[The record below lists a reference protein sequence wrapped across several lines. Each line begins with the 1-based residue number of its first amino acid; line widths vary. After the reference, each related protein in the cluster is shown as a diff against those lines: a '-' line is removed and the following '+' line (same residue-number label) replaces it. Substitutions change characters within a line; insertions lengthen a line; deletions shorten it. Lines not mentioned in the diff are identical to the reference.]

1 MMNKCVLLVGGSGL
15 IGGFL
20 LKDLLKQD
28 VHVLMPLRNVAAFQ
42 KEHSSLAA
50 QANLTLVSYDELWSL
65 KMPLDAYFCALG
77 TTRAKAGKDG
87 LKKVD
92 HDLVI
97 DCAKYALMNGAKLAS
112 VVSALGASSK
122 SLFFYNRVKGQMEE
136 SLQSLK
142 FEKTHIWRPSLLIG
156 ERPEKR
162 FLEELAGKFLHL
174 SFWGSSQALPGK
186 TVASAMLLAANLS
199 TQTGVQ
205 FFNVANIK
213 NFAAQFIK
221 H

>member
-1 MMNKCVLLVGGSGL
+1 MTKSVLLAGGSGL

-28 VHVLMPLRNVAAFQ
+28 VQVLMPLRNVTAWQ
-42 KEHSSLAA
+42 SEHPSLAA
-50 QANLTLVSYDELWSL
+50 QANLTLVSYDELWTL
-65 KMPLDAYFCALG
+65 EIPIDAYFCALG
-77 TTRAKAGKDG
+77 TTRAKAGKEG

-97 DCAKYALMNGAKLAS
+97 DCAKFALENGAKLAS

-122 SLFFYNRVKGQMEE
+122 SLFFYNRIKGQMEE
-136 SLQSLK
+136 SLQALS
-142 FEKTHIWRPSLLIG
+142 FEQTHIWRPSLLIG

-174 SFWGSSQALPGK
+174 SFWGGSQALPGK
-186 TVASAMLLAANLS
+186 TVASAMLQAANKN

-213 NFAAQFIK
+213 HFAAQSIK

>member
-1 MMNKCVLLVGGSGL
+1 MIKNVLLVGGSGL

-28 VHVLMPLRNVAAFQ
+28 VQVLMPLRNVAAWQ
-42 KEHSSLAA
+42 KEHPSLAT
-50 QANLTLVSYDELWSL
+50 QANLTLVNYEELWTL
-65 KMPLDAYFCALG
+65 KAPLDAYFCALG
-77 TTRAKAGKDG
+77 TTRAKAGKNG
-87 LKKVD
+87 LKRVD

-97 DCAKYALMNGAKLAS
+97 DCAQYALKNGAKLAS
-112 VVSALGASSK
+112 VVSALGANSK
-122 SLFFYNRVKGQMEE
+122 SLFFYNSIKGQMEE
-136 SLQSLK
+136 SLQALS

-174 SFWGSSQALPGK
+174 SFWGGSQALPGK
-186 TVASAMLLAANLS
+186 TVASAMLQAAIKS
-199 TQTGVQ
+199 TQTSVQ

-213 NFAAQFIK
+213 HFAAQSITY
-221 H
+221 

>member
-1 MMNKCVLLVGGSGL
+1 MTKSVLLAGGSGL

-28 VHVLMPLRNVAAFQ
+28 VQVIMPLRNVTAWQ
-42 KEHSSLAA
+42 SEHPSLAA
-50 QANLTLVSYDELWSL
+50 QANLTLVSYDELWTL
-65 KMPLDAYFCALG
+65 EIPIDAYFCALG
-77 TTRAKAGKDG
+77 TTRAKAGKEG

-97 DCAKYALMNGAKLAS
+97 DCAKFALENGAKLAS

-122 SLFFYNRVKGQMEE
+122 SLFFYNRIKGQMEE
-136 SLQSLK
+136 SLQALS
-142 FEKTHIWRPSLLIG
+142 FEQTHIWRPSLLIG
-156 ERPEKR
+156 ERAEKR
-162 FLEELAGKFLHL
+162 FLEELAGKLLHL
-174 SFWGSSQALPGK
+174 SFWGGSQALPGK
-186 TVASAMLLAANLS
+186 TVASAMLQAANKN

-213 NFAAQFIK
+213 SFAAQSIK